1 MSTIHLISHTHWD
14 REWYLPFQVFR
25 LKLVH
30 LVDELLGILARDPDY
45 RHFMLDGQTIV
56 LDDYLQMRPERAE
69 DIRRYVQS
77 GRLLI
82 GPWYVMPDEF
92 LVSPEALLRNLLQGH
107 RAACRFGLTMQVG
120 YTPDP
125 FGHIGQLPQILRG
138 FGIDTAAL
146 WRGLADEPTELWWAA
161 PDGSCVLLSF
171 LRDTYAN
178 AAGLPVITV
187 ASDDPAACA
196 ALVAELI
203 RRRDSLAAHSATGE
217 ILLMQGGDHVEPQP
231 ATPAAIAYLQDE
243 LGGDRLV
250 HSTLPAYFA
259 AVRSKIQAEHLPIP
273 TVSGE
278 LRSSKHSPLLP
289 NVLSTRMWIKQR
301 NHVCQSLLEKWAEP
315 FSAWASLL
323 GVSGAA
329 SQALQDPAPILREAW
344 RMLMECHPHDSI
356 CGCGIDQVHEE
367 MRPRF
372 DQVEQI
378 AEQITRQSLA
388 ALGAA
393 VDTQIPAGLPADNAA
408 MAIIVFNPQSDQRSG
423 VVRAALQLPGAEQ
436 YAILDECGQAL
447 PFRVVGS
454 ETTEIAYEVLDRDG
468 LMKLFGIVQGGSTGG
483 LNLVD
488 LDFRREG
495 STVRIEAVL
504 GEVSEPNYD
513 ALGRGMEA
521 LPQYLA
527 DPDISTFI
535 AHAVAIVTTVEFLA
549 TDVPGHGYRTFWLTG
564 SIPHADSG
572 RPRPESGFS
581 IENEFLLVEAGRAD
595 ATLKVTDKRTGRCYP
610 GLNLLVDGGDS
621 GDEYNYSPPASD
633 RPVSLGNTEPLA
645 PVSVQMI
652 ADGVRQTLEF
662 AYTLPIPAALAADRR
677 SRAGEAPLSVH
688 TAASLAP
695 GSARVDV
702 ITELDNRSND
712 HRLRVHFPAPFAVTA
727 ADYDGHFQVVRRPVS
742 PPVADATAVDST
754 GVDPTWAEQPRPE
767 VPQRIWTDVSDGEA
781 GLMVAARGLPEVEVR
796 AQEAGG
802 SEIALTLL
810 RCIGWLSRDDFA
822 TRRGHAGPAIATPG
836 AQEPGRHRFEYS
848 IIPHAGD
855 WLARGAYLEAYAF
868 DAPLRALAVPLHT
881 GDLPARAS
889 LVSSE
894 PASFVISA
902 VKTAE
907 DGHGLIVRGYNI
919 ESRPT
924 DVRLAPWLRFG
935 VAARV
940 RLDEQGG
947 VPLVVAPD
955 GSVTFPA
962 RLHEIVTVK
971 FE

>member
-69 DIRRYVQS
+69 EIRRYVQS

-92 LVSPEALLRNLLQGH
+92 LVSPESLLRNLLQGD
-107 RAACRFGLTMQVG
+107 RAARRFGLTMQVG

-125 FGHIGQLPQILRG
+125 FGHIGQLPQILQG

-146 WRGLADEPTELWWAA
+146 WRGLADEPVELWWAA
-161 PDGSCVLLSF
+161 PDGSRVLLSF
-171 LRDTYAN
+171 LRDNYAN
-178 AAGLPVITV
+178 AAGLPVVTV
-187 ASDDPAACA
+187 ASDDPAARA
-196 ALVAELI
+196 ALVAEVI
-203 RRRDSLAAHSATGE
+203 RRRDSLAAHSAAGE

-231 ATPAAIAYLQDE
+231 ATPAAVAYLQDK

-301 NHVCQSLLEKWAEP
+301 NHACQSLLEKWAEP

-323 GVSGAA
+323 GVTGPA

-344 RMLMECHPHDSI
+344 RMLLECHPHDSI
-356 CGCGIDQVHEE
+356 CGCGIDQVHDE

-388 ALGAA
+388 SLGAA
-393 VDTQIPAGLPADNAA
+393 VDTQTPAGFPAGNAA
-408 MAIIVFNPQSDQRSG
+408 SAIVVFNPVSGQRSG
-423 VVRAALQLPGAEQ
+423 VVRAALQLASAEE
-436 YAILDECGQAL
+436 YAVVDERGQAL
-447 PFRVVGS
+447 PLRVVGS
-454 ETTEIAYEVLDRDG
+454 ETTEIAYEVLDRDS
-468 LMKLFGIVQGGSTGG
+468 LMQLFGMVQGGSAGG

-504 GEVSEPNYD
+504 GEVSEPNYE

-521 LPQYLA
+521 LPHFLA
-527 DPDISTFI
+527 DQGISTFI
-535 AHAVAIVTTVEFLA
+535 AHAVAVVTSVEFLA
-549 TDVPGHGYRTFWLTG
+549 QDVPGHGYRTFWLTG
-564 SIPHADSG
+564 RAPNAGAGSG
-572 RPRPESGFS
+572 RPAAGSS

-595 ATLKVTDKRTGRCYP
+595 ATLSITDKRSGLRYL

-621 GDEYNYSPPASD
+621 GDEYNYSPPAGD

-645 PVSVQMI
+645 PVSVQMSD
-652 ADGVRQTLEF
+652 DGVRQTLEF
-662 AYTLPIPAALAADRR
+662 SYTLPVPAGLAADRR
-677 SRAGEAPLSVH
+677 SRAGEAPLSVRT
-688 TAASLAP
+688 TATLAP

-702 ITELDNRSND
+702 ITELDNRSRD
-712 HRLRVHFPAPFAVTA
+712 HRLRVHFPAPFAVKA
-727 ADYDGHFQVVRRPVS
+727 ADYDGHFQVVRRPVAL
-742 PPVADATAVDST
+742 PLADE
-754 GVDPTWAEQPRPE
+754 TWAEQPRPE
-767 VPQRIWTDVSDGEA
+767 VPQRIWTDVSDGGA
-781 GLMVAARGLPEVEVR
+781 GLMVAAKGLPEVEVR
-796 AQEAGG
+796 APEGG
-802 SEIALTLL
+802 GCEIALTLL
-810 RCIGWLSRDDFA
+810 RCVGWLSRDDFA

-855 WLARGAYLEAYAF
+855 WLATGAYLEAYAF
-868 DAPLRALAVPLHT
+868 DAPLQTLTVPLHA
-881 GDLPARAS
+881 GRLPARAS
-889 LVSSE
+889 LLSSE

-907 DGHGLIVRGYNI
+907 DSHGLVVRGYNI
-919 ESRPT
+919 ESQPT
-924 DVRLAPWLRFG
+924 EVRLAPWLRFAS
-935 VAARV
+935 AARV

-947 VPLVVAPD
+947 APLVVDPD
-955 GSVTFPA
+955 GSVTFSA
-962 RLHEIVTVK
+962 RPHEIVTVR
-971 FE
+971 FG